1 MTNDG
6 PDEMRRAAD
15 WMQPSDDRIL
25 ELLREH
31 ELLTP
36 KQVEI
41 LGGPATGTAQNRLPM
56 LRKYGLI
63 ERVDRGIYR
72 LTDEGRAYLDEEL
85 DASRLDP
92 VDDTG
97 EE

>member
-36 KQVEI
+36 KQVQI
-41 LGGPATGTAQNRLPM
+41 LGGPASGTAHNRLPI
-56 LRKYGLI
+56 LRKYGLV

-72 LTDEGRAYLDEEL
+72 LADRGRSYLDEEL
-85 DASRLDP
+85 DASELDP
-92 VDDTG
+92 IEDI